1 MSARSPNHFPGLAG
15 GDFSWALGI
24 AVASLLYWA
33 LAARGIRRETAA
45 QVTGA

>member
-1 MSARSPNHFPGLAG
+1 LAG

-24 AVASLLYWA
+24 AVSSLLYWA
-33 LAARGIRRETAA
+33 LAGRGVRRESAA